1 MGTEGDES
9 FPSGDACES
18 TMFGISVVSLRGFSS
33 PASMLALFLAA
44 LSCFGRV
51 YFHAHNVRHYDAIPN
66 LRYRGLI
73 GA

>member
-1 MGTEGDES
+1 
-9 FPSGDACES
+9 
-18 TMFGISVVSLRGFSS
+18 MFGISVVSLRGNSLQMVIDDQVASIFTSGFSS